1 MDARADTLNPTN
13 NKKKINSIYP
23 FDKTN
28 AINKN
33 LKITNDDRDLL
44 VSAIIDTNSNVN
56 DLCDKVGNLCNKI
69 EGFIESQQ
77 ETNLLLT
84 NILVKFVEKS
94 EGNEKKK

>member
-56 DLCDKVGNLCNKI
+56 DLCDKI
-69 EGFIESQQ
+69 ED
-77 ETNLLLT
+77 TNLLLA
-84 NILVKFVEKS
+84 NILVKLVEKS

>member
-1 MDARADTLNPTN
+1 MDAGADMLNSTN

-56 DLCDKVGNLCNKI
+56 NLCVKVGNLCDKI
-69 EGFIESQQ
+69 ED
-77 ETNLLLT
+77 TNLLLAK
-84 NILVKFVEKS
+84 ILGKLVEKS
-94 EGNEKKK
+94 EGNEKKNKRIIK